1 MLPTALYYT
10 TPGQLSRGFFRRRPG
25 TGQQRQQPH
34 PPPAPGRERTSE
46 GGSKAARQF
55 IGIQKTAPQA
65 LTTTVGCDTVRV
77 HRRGRHAR
85 ASALQRGPT
94 RKGWPSFFSPR
105 QGARCSAR
113 TGLAGLSRQKGWGA
127 PCCQAAARTP
137 RPAGLPLPAR
147 AAGRR
152 AGSVR
157 FAHSTKVARGS
168 APGAALYPDRRQ
180 RRRLGARQP

>member
-1 MLPTALYYT
+1 M
-10 TPGQLSRGFFRRRPG
+10 RPM
-25 TGQQRQQPH
+25 
-34 PPPAPGRERTSE
+34 
-46 GGSKAARQF
+46 
-55 IGIQKTAPQA
+55 
-65 LTTTVGCDTVRV
+65 GC
-77 HRRGRHAR
+77 GAK

-113 TGLAGLSRQKGWGA
+113 TGLTGPSRQKGWGA

-137 RPAGLPLPAR
+137 RPAGLPLPTR

-157 FAHSTKVARGS
+157 FAHSTKVPR
-168 APGAALYPDRRQ
+168 GAARAPPFIQTAAIAAAGRAAAVARAARLRQ
-180 RRRLGARQP
+180 ANPLRGRASPGLDPAAGRVPVRALVLVATAPPYEGGRCSLLGPLQ